1 MAFSLRRT
9 VKYLFKEI
17 KSNSKD
23 IACLHGLR
31 SVFMIIIYFA
41 HQIIPL
47 SRIPYANR
55 VVFTE
60 VNKMFFRSTR
70 YLIFTVVH
78 CPFDHF
84 SLQIIPSVVF

>member
-23 IACLHGLR
+23 IPCVHGLR
-31 SVFMIIIYFA
+31 SVFMIFLYFA
-41 HQIIPL
+41 HQIIPM

-55 VVFTE
+55 VAFTE
-60 VNKMFFRSTR
+60 VNKMFFRSMI
-70 YLIFTVVH
+70 YFIYVVH
-78 CPFDHF
+78 CLFDHF
-84 SLQIIPSVVF
+84 SLQIIPPVVF